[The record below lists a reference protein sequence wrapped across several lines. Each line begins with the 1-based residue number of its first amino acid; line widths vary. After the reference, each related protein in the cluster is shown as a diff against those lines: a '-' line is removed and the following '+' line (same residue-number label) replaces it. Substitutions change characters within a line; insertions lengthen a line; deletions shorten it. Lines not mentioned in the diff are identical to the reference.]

1 MKYLEKNPMIMIAV
15 GVFGISLSSIFVKY
29 STAPS
34 AVTAAWRLLWTVA
47 LMTPT
52 VLLDPRVRGEF
63 RKISRKD
70 ALISILSGLFLAAHF
85 ATWFESLVH
94 TSVASSTTIV
104 CTEVIWV
111 SLGYCLFLKGR
122 LSGKAVAAI
131 TVTVAGSALIALAD
145 SASGDSLRGDALA
158 LAAAV
163 TVAVY
168 VLLGR
173 VVRERVSTTVYTYL
187 VYISCAMALLVLCL
201 KNRASLLGYGFSA
214 PVVGLLLAVFSTILG
229 HSVFSWCL
237 KYFSPSFVS
246 ASKLCEP
253 VVAAVLAAVLFGEIP
268 GPLALLGGCLILGG
282 VLWYSRL
289 ESLRERNT
297 GPLIALPDTGT
308 GLFHRYMIKKY
319 EAELIRAGARVLWIR
334 PAEVSRALTCD
345 GLLLPGG
352 DDVDPSFYGRE
363 KTALCGRTDPQ
374 RDQDEWALLEAF
386 LATGK
391 PFLGICRG
399 EQMLNVFRG
408 GTLHQDI
415 KGSQKVKHSDYLHK
429 NRGNHL
435 VSLAPGSR
443 LQAIFGSAEIRVNS
457 LHHQAAEVP
466 APGLS
471 VAGRSEDGF
480 IEALEDPSHPFCVAV
495 QWHPEHMGRTE
506 QRKLFTAFVEAA
518 APKE

>member
-85 ATWFESLVH
+85 ATWFESLAH

-201 KNRASLLGYGFSA
+201 KNRASLLGYGVSA

-237 KYFSPSFVS
+237 KYFTPSFVS

-289 ESLRERNT
+289 ESLRERNN

-334 PAEVSRALTCD
+334 PA
-345 GLLLPGG
+345 
-352 DDVDPSFYGRE
+352 
-363 KTALCGRTDPQ
+363 
-374 RDQDEWALLEAF
+374 
-386 LATGK
+386 
-391 PFLGICRG
+391 
-399 EQMLNVFRG
+399 
-408 GTLHQDI
+408 
-415 KGSQKVKHSDYLHK
+415 
-429 NRGNHL
+429 
-435 VSLAPGSR
+435 
-443 LQAIFGSAEIRVNS
+443 
-457 LHHQAAEVP
+457 
-466 APGLS
+466 
-471 VAGRSEDGF
+471 
-480 IEALEDPSHPFCVAV
+480 
-495 QWHPEHMGRTE
+495 
-506 QRKLFTAFVEAA
+506 
-518 APKE
+518 